1 MNMKFVTNVQ
11 SKKPDEDPRSLR
23 ARVINRD
30 KPVLR
35 DTYFLVD
42 PKDSPSQRLTMG
54 HTTFYPTGTTTGHTH
69 DNMEEVYYVISG
81 EGVMVVGEDEFEIK
95 PGDGLYVPP
104 GAFHTTYQKGN
115 QPLTVLWVTGNIS
128 QEV

>member
-1 MNMKFVTNVQ
+1 MIMKFVTNVQ

-54 HTTFYPTGTTTGHTH
+54 HTTIYPTGTTTGHTH